1 MKIEWSELAISR
13 VSEIA
18 DYIAADKPQAAQNWV
33 NTIFDTVEN
42 LAKFPELGRG
52 IPEILDIRFREIIK
66 GNYRIIYKF
75 EGETVSI
82 LTVRHGRQI
91 LPMDEIQG

>member
-1 MKIEWSELAISR
+1 MIIEWSALAIER
-13 VSEIA
+13 ITEIA

-42 LAKFPELGRG
+42 LAKFPELGRE
-52 IPEILDIRFREIIK
+52 IPEIRDDRFREIIK

-75 EGETVSI
+75 EGETISI

-91 LPMDEIQG
+91 LPVDEIQG